1 MWPQQEPPAG
11 LRRTPSGVA
20 LRAGLR
26 PLKKCH
32 TVSPRREVCHHK
44 HNRFHAWAQSSAQK
58 AAAKSRLSSS
68 SSLNLDGS
76 DDDEDAGQK
85 DAPAAIKPAKG
96 GAGGNNSSLCLVS
109 LDGSRARV
117 EAVFSDFVQLS
128 APHVSIFEMEQVQ
141 DGELGAHFFDDV
153 DDANSVLDSDAEE
166 EMAPLK
172 ERRGGGKMAASKKGK
187 GAAADGRRGRRPLR
201 AVLTGGP
208 CSF

>member
-1 MWPQQEPPAG
+1 MRRDVLLLEAPDGELDLSGDFGCIGRLHVNAS
-11 LRRTPSGVA
+11 RRTTDGA
-20 LRAGLR
+20 AAG
-26 PLKKCH
+26 
-32 TVSPRREVCHHK
+32 
-44 HNRFHAWAQSSAQK
+44 SSADGGGGSGRRDR
-58 AAAKSRLSSS
+58 AALT
-68 SSLNLDGS
+68 LDL
-76 DDDEDAGQK
+76 
-85 DAPAAIKPAKG
+85 KG
-96 GAGGNNSSLCLVS
+96 RVYEGDIVPSNSSLCLVS

>member
-1 MWPQQEPPAG
+1 MDF
-11 LRRTPSGVA
+11 TT
-20 LRAGLR
+20 
-26 PLKKCH
+26 C
-32 TVSPRREVCHHK
+32 
-44 HNRFHAWAQSSAQK
+44 
-58 AAAKSRLSSS
+58 
-68 SSLNLDGS
+68 
-76 DDDEDAGQK
+76 
-85 DAPAAIKPAKG
+85 
-96 GAGGNNSSLCLVS
+96 LCLVS

>member
-1 MWPQQEPPAG
+1 MRRDALLLEAPDGELDLSGDFGCIGRLHINAS
-11 LRRTPSGVA
+11 RRTTDG
-20 LRAGLR
+20 AG
-26 PLKKCH
+26 
-32 TVSPRREVCHHK
+32 
-44 HNRFHAWAQSSAQK
+44 SSADGGGSGRRDR
-58 AAAKSRLSSS
+58 AALT
-68 SSLNLDGS
+68 LDL
-76 DDDEDAGQK
+76 
-85 DAPAAIKPAKG
+85 KG
-96 GAGGNNSSLCLVS
+96 RVYEGDIVPSNSSLCLVS

-187 GAAADGRRGRRPLR
+187 GAAADGPRGLRPLR
-201 AVLTGGP
+201 ALLTGGP
-208 CSF
+208 CTF